1 MKKHVLTL
9 SFLFT
14 IQLVFS
20 QAYVMPTDPMVL
32 QKLDWWQDQKFGLMM
47 HWGTYSQWGVV
58 ESWSICSEDQP
69 WCSRNGADYTQY
81 KKDYEALAN
90 TFNPQQF
97 NPQPWVDAAKYAGMK
112 YLVFTTKHHD
122 GFCMFDTKQTDYR
135 ITGQQVPFH
144 NDPRA
149 NVTKVLFNAFRDQ
162 GFGIGA
168 YFSKPDWHS
177 PDFWAPEWATPD
189 RCTNYDTNKHPD
201 RWQKFKDYT
210 YNQIEELMS
219 DYGKVDILWLDG
231 GWVRPDSTIT
241 EEVRSWGYRIPD
253 YPQDID
259 MPRIASMA
267 RSHQPGLL
275 VVDRSVH
282 GPYEDYRT
290 PEQQVPERALSYPWE
305 TCMTMGNSWSYSK
318 RPHYKSTHQLIHLL
332 VDIVAKGGN
341 FLLNIGPSPDGTWDQ
356 EAFDRLK
363 GIGDWMQINQAAI
376 YATRAIAPYK
386 EGKICYTRKK
396 NSNTV
401 YAIYLAD
408 EEESSPPE
416 YWSLQQLK
424 PKNGTKVTVL
434 ETGDELD
441 WTANGDKGMIVQIP
455 EKVRKKMKSQHAWV
469 IQFEAKTTD

>member
-1 MKKHVLTL
+1 
-9 SFLFT
+9 
-14 IQLVFS
+14 
-20 QAYVMPTDPMVL
+20 MPTDPMVL

-135 ITGQQVPFH
+135 ITGPQVPFH

-275 VVDRSVH
+275 VADQHQLAVHHRAGCRGQGFEGDVGRGHGPAGGVRAEGADGTHVPVLGQLRGVPGVRDRGVVSRRGGAAVGSRPLRRASPSCGSRTTALPPSAASTPRRRGSRSPTPAPACSSASGADRSSC
-282 GPYEDYRT
+282 R
-290 PEQQVPERALSYPWE
+290 RCW
-305 TCMTMGNSWSYSK
+305 K
-318 RPHYKSTHQLIHLL
+318 R
-332 VDIVAKGGN
+332 
-341 FLLNIGPSPDGTWDQ
+341 
-356 EAFDRLK
+356 R
-363 GIGDWMQINQAAI
+363 
-376 YATRAIAPYK
+376 
-386 EGKICYTRKK
+386 
-396 NSNTV
+396 
-401 YAIYLAD
+401 
-408 EEESSPPE
+408 
-416 YWSLQQLK
+416 
-424 PKNGTKVTVL
+424 
-434 ETGDELD
+434 
-441 WTANGDKGMIVQIP
+441 
-455 EKVRKKMKSQHAWV
+455 
-469 IQFEAKTTD
+469 